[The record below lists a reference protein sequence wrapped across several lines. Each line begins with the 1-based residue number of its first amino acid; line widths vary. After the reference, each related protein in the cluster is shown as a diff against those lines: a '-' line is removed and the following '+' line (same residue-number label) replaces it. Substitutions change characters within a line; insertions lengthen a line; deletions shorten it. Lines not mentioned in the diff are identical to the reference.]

1 MDAVTPRFTYD
12 EGMSLR
18 QQRVAMTPDM
28 VAQRGR
34 VRDAIALEAGER
46 VLEVGCGN
54 GLLAD
59 EMADEVGLTGHVTG
73 VDISDSMIAL
83 ARAHCGSR
91 PGIHFATANAD
102 RLPFEDASFDV
113 AVTVQC
119 MCFVPDVQKAMS
131 EMFRVLR
138 PGGRLVILE
147 TDWDS
152 LVWNSSD
159 PVLMNKM
166 MAIYKS
172 VYQDFK
178 LPRTL
183 TRLLRGAGFF
193 VKSRE
198 QFVILNWHFDLDS
211 YSGHQIIFTSAVAEG
226 SVSPDQIL
234 AWSESIQSVAQQDAY
249 FFGLNRT
256 IFCAVKPE

>member
-1 MDAVTPRFTYD
+1 MDAATPRLDYD
-12 EGMSLR
+12 EGMSLL
-18 QQRVAMTPDM
+18 QLRVAMTPDM
-28 VAQRGR
+28 VAQRAR
-34 VRDAIALEAGER
+34 VRDTLALEAGER

-73 VDISDSMIAL
+73 ADISDSMIAL
-83 ARAHCGSR
+83 ARAHCGPR
-91 PGIHFATANAD
+91 PELHFSAANAD
-102 RLPFEDASFDV
+102 RLPYADASFDA

-119 MCFVPDVQKAMS
+119 LCFVTDVPKAMS
-131 EMFRVLR
+131 ELFRVLR

-159 PVLMNKM
+159 PVLMDKM
-166 MAIYKS
+166 MTIYKS

-183 TRLLRGAGFF
+183 TRRLKSAGFI

-198 QFVILNWHFDLDS
+198 QFVILNWHFDQDS
-211 YSGHQIIFTSAVAEG
+211 YSGHQIIFTRAVAEG
-226 SVSPDQIL
+226 SVSSDKIH